1 MIFLYI
7 LPNQIYNIKCFEKL
21 SFDRIIM
28 WEHPMFFKH
37 YKFNKKKLIL
47 HRASMK
53 QLFDTLENK
62 GYNVKYIEFHEKHKV
77 ENNSILYDPINEMKD
92 FKSSLLIEPPNFLV
106 PKSYLHEIYEGK
118 KSKKSMS
125 FTNYFY
131 PRVKSYIK
139 VLENTQSLDKEN
151 REGDIS
157 NAVKDEITPLPVFH
171 DNKYTKK
178 AIDYVEKHFPKNHG
192 NVDNFFFPTTEKDAK
207 KMLHHFV
214 ENSLMNFGQYQDA
227 ILDNESIIFHSC
239 LSSSLNIGL
248 ITPSLVIDEV
258 MKKKNSG
265 IRMNN
270 IEGFIRQLIWREFQ
284 RYCYIYLKT
293 DLKKQ
298 NHFKLDTKLSKKW
311 YNGSL
316 GVYPV
321 DKTIIKAFDKAYLH
335 HIERLMIMGNFMLLS
350 EIRKEDGFKWFMEF
364 AIDSYEWVMYQNVYD
379 MVFYS
384 TGGKTSYKP
393 YISSSKYISKMSDYT
408 NINNWTIKW
417 DNIYRSFRE
426 KTKLTR

>member
-7 LPNQIYNIKCFEKL
+7 LPNQIYNIKYFEKL
-21 SFDRIIM
+21 TFDRIIM
-28 WEHPMFFKH
+28 WEHPLFFRR

-62 GYNVKYIEFHEKHKV
+62 GYNVKYIEYHDKHKV
-77 ENNSILYDPINEMKD
+77 KKDSILYDPINEIKE
-92 FKSSLLIEPPNFLV
+92 FKFSRLIEPPNFLV
-106 PKSYLHEIYEGK
+106 PKSYLHEVYKGK
-118 KSKKSMS
+118 KSKTSMS

-131 PRVKSYIK
+131 PRIKNYIK
-139 VLENTQSLDKEN
+139 VLENTHSQDDKN

-157 NAVKDEITPLPVFH
+157 NAVRKQMNPLPVFH
-171 DNKYTKK
+171 NKYTQE
-178 AIDYVEKHFPKNHG
+178 AIDYVEKHFPKNYG
-192 NVDNFFFPTTEKDAK
+192 NSKNFFFPTTEKEAK
-207 KMLHHFV
+207 KMLDHFL
-214 ENSLMNFGQYQDA
+214 EKSLMNFGQYQDA
-227 ILDNESIIFHSC
+227 ILEDESIMFHSC

-248 ITPSLVIDEV
+248 ITPSYVVDEV
-258 MKKKNSG
+258 MKKNKSG
-265 IRMNN
+265 IGMNN

-293 DLKKQ
+293 DLKNK
-298 NHFKLDTKLSKKW
+298 NHFKLETKLSEKW
-311 YNGSL
+311 YNGTL

-321 DKTIIKAFDKAYLH
+321 DKTIKKAFDTAYLH

-350 EIRKEDGFKWFMEF
+350 GIRKQDGFKWFMEF

-393 YISSSKYISKMSDYT
+393 YISSSKYILKMSDYKD
-408 NINNWTIKW
+408 INNWTIKW
-417 DNIYRSFRE
+417 DNSFRTFRE
-426 KTKLTR
+426 KPILKG

>member
-7 LPNQIYNIKCFEKL
+7 LPNQIYNIKYFEKL
-21 SFDRIIM
+21 SFDRIIL
-28 WEHPMFFKH
+28 WEHPIFFKK

-53 QLFDTLENK
+53 QLYDTLKNK
-62 GYNVKYIEFHEKHKV
+62 GYTVKYIEYHAKHKV

-92 FKSSLLIEPPNFLV
+92 FKSSRLIEPPNFLV
-106 PKSYLHEIYEGK
+106 PKSYLNEIYEGK
-118 KSKKSMS
+118 KSKTSMS

-131 PRVKSYIK
+131 PRVKSYIN

-171 DNKYTKK
+171 ANKYTKE
-178 AIDYVEKHFPKNHG
+178 AIDYVEEHFPNNYG
-192 NVDNFFFPTTEKDAK
+192 NVDNFFFPTTEKDSK
-207 KMLHHFV
+207 TMLHHFV

-248 ITPSLVIDEV
+248 ITPSLVVDEV

-284 RYCYIYLKT
+284 RYCYIYLKN

-298 NHFKLDTKLSKKW
+298 NYFKHYTKLSKKW

-393 YISSSKYISKMSDYT
+393 YISSSKYILKMSDYT

-417 DNIYRSFRE
+417 DNIYRSFRK

>member
-7 LPNQIYNIKCFEKL
+7 LPNQIYNFKCFKKL

-28 WEHPMFFKH
+28 WEHPMFFRN

-53 QLFDTLENK
+53 QLFNTLENK

-92 FKSSLLIEPPNFLV
+92 FRLSRLIEPPNFLV
-106 PKSYLHEIYEGK
+106 PKSYLHEIYVGK
-118 KSKKSMS
+118 KSKTSMS

-131 PRVKSYIK
+131 PRIKRYIN
-139 VLENTQSLDKEN
+139 VLENIPSQDEKN
-151 REGDIS
+151 REVDIS
-157 NAVKDEITPLPVFH
+157 NAERKQMKPLPVFR
-171 DNKYTKK
+171 NNRYTKE
-178 AIDYVEKHFPKNHG
+178 AIEYIEKHFPSNYG
-192 NVDNFFFPTTEKDAK
+192 NSDNFIFPTTERDAK
-207 KMLHHFV
+207 QLLDHFL
-214 ENSLMNFGQYQDA
+214 EKSLKNFGQYQDA
-227 ILDNESIIFHSC
+227 IMEDESILFHSC

-248 ITPSLVIDEV
+248 ITPNHVVDEV
-258 MKKKNSG
+258 MKKMKNK
-265 IRMNN
+265 ITINN

-284 RYCYIYLKT
+284 RYCYIYMKT
-293 DLKKQ
+293 DLENR
-298 NHFKLDTKLSKKW
+298 NHFKLDNKLSNEW

-316 GVYPV
+316 GIYPV
-321 DKTIIKAFDKAYLH
+321 DKTIIKAFDTAYLH
-335 HIERLMIMGNFMLLS
+335 HIERLMIMGNFMLIS
-350 EIRKEDGFKWFMEF
+350 EIRKKDGFKWFMEF

-393 YISSSKYISKMSDYT
+393 YISSSKYILKMSNYK

-417 DNIYRSFRE
+417 DYSYRSFR
-426 KTKLTR
+426 KKNQLTR

>member
-53 QLFDTLENK
+53 QLLDTLEHK

-92 FKSSLLIEPPNFLV
+92 FKFSRLIEPPNFLV
-106 PKSYLHEIYEGK
+106 PKSFLNDIYVGK
-118 KSKKSMS
+118 KSKTSMS

-131 PRVKSYIK
+131 PRIKSYIK
-139 VLENTQSLDKEN
+139 VLENIPSQDEKN
-151 REGDIS
+151 RKGDIP
-157 NAVKDEITPLPVFH
+157 NTEREKFRPLPVFK
-171 DNKYTKK
+171 NNRFTKEAIKY
-178 AIDYVEKHFPKNHG
+178 IEKHFPSNYG
-192 NVDNFFFPTTEKDAK
+192 NSDKFIFPTTEQDAK
-207 KMLHHFV
+207 KLLDHFLDK
-214 ENSLMNFGQYQDA
+214 SLMSFGQYQDA
-227 ILDNESIIFHSC
+227 ILEDESIIFHSC

-248 ITPSLVIDEV
+248 ITPNHVVDEV
-258 MKKKNSG
+258 MKKMKNK
-265 IRMNN
+265 IAINN

-284 RYCYIYLKT
+284 RYCYIYMKT
-293 DLKKQ
+293 DLE
-298 NHFKLDTKLSKKW
+298 NRNYFKLNHKLSNKW

-316 GVYPV
+316 GIYPV
-321 DKTIIKAFDKAYLH
+321 DKTIIKAFDTAYLH

-350 EIRKEDGFKWFMEF
+350 EIRKRDGFRWFMEF

-393 YISSSKYISKMSDYT
+393 YISSSKYILKMSDYK
-408 NINNWTIKW
+408 NINNWTRKW
-417 DNIYRSFRE
+417 DNTYRSFR
-426 KTKLTR
+426 KKMKLTR